1 MYPGSAA
8 GGLNLFSS
16 YSHHVDGN
24 SGSIGIGS
32 DSAWLQN
39 GSDTAAAAV
48 SAPLQLPGFS
58 NIGRSEQDILQ
69 LISAKQNSGTKQG

>member
-24 SGSIGIGS
+24 SGSSGIGS

-39 GSDTAAAAV
+39 GSDTAAAV
-48 SAPLQLPGFS
+48 SAPLQLSGF
-58 NIGRSEQDILQ
+58 NNVGRSEQDILQ
-69 LISAKQNSGTKQG
+69 LISAKQNSGTQQG

>member
-16 YSHHVDGN
+16 HSHRVDGN
-24 SGSIGIGS
+24 SGNS

-39 GSDTAAAAV
+39 GSNTAATAV
-48 SAPLQLPGFS
+48 SAPQQLPGFS
-58 NIGRSEQDILQ
+58 DMGRSEQDILQ
-69 LISAKQNSGTKQG
+69 LISAKQNSGTQQG